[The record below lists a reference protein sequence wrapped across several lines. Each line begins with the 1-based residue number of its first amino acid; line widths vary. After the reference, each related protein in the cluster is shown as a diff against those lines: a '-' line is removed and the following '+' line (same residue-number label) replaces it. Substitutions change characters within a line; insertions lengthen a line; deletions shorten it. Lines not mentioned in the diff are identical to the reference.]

1 MRKTLLLLTMLA
13 CSAETMPI
21 AAQAVVNASVESE
34 YPTET
39 GKNVRICV
47 NPKDGATVI
56 YYRDTILDTNC
67 FIYHVPGA
75 SSDNKFV
82 WPPIPEGTGFATC
95 TVEDMKII
103 DDTLYFCGTA
113 DYPDGNVR
121 RQKGYVGWVRTSHL
135 INPSGA
141 VGFDYHSGYY
151 DPDNSSRRIVGL
163 SHLDGYFDEN
173 YNTVNIG
180 LVGKVL
186 YTVTDTTSCLLLIK
200 KSSGG
205 WYYQFRYL
213 TDTKETFTDIVFI
226 QDKRLVVP
234 SRFEY
239 EYQDHYTFGIRY
251 EAVNDAFNM
260 SPATLPQFRTSYKFN
275 TRLLKTASSVSPYP
289 TWHRSDVEIHVV
301 DDPICPAYATVA
313 YECED
318 TAKLCDN
325 QQQTVLFKLDFDS
338 PSFPD
343 IAIDASLMV
352 HGYFRRPRTF
362 VGIKNIKDDDT
373 TMVLLHRGLGDDG
386 GMASTLLFP
395 KWGHYGQIDG
405 LLADYRYNTS
415 MDIYK
420 NRFIRLGGTSWLNNE
435 VLHYNLDKRY
445 ISSSCYSAR
454 PTFFSEKFI
463 NDSIMNVLIVDPK
476 WIRRRSFV
484 WFTYSMTHT
493 TITNNNSCETN
504 YSLNQ

>member
-13 CSAETMPI
+13 CSAGTTHI

-47 NPKDGATVI
+47 NPKNGATVI

-95 TVEDMKII
+95 SVEDMKII
-103 DDTLYFCGTA
+103 GDTLYFCGAA

-121 RQKGYVGWVRTSHL
+121 KQKGYVGWIRTSHL
-135 INPSGA
+135 INPSGTL
-141 VGFDYHSGYY
+141 GFNYY
-151 DPDNSSRRIVGL
+151 SDFHDSKNCSIRIVGL
-163 SHLDGYFDEN
+163 SHLDGYYKGDV
-173 YNTVNIG
+173 NTVNIG

-186 YTVTDTTSCLLLIK
+186 YTVTDTTSCLLLIQ

-205 WYYQFRYL
+205 CHYKFHYL
-213 TDTKETFTDIVFI
+213 TDTKETFTDIVFM
-226 QDKRLVVP
+226 QDKFLVVP

-251 EAVNDAFNM
+251 ESVNVAFSM
-260 SPATLPQFRTSYKFN
+260 LPATLPLFHTSYKFN
-275 TRLLKTASSVSPYP
+275 TRPMNTASSVSPYP
-289 TWHRSDVEIHVV
+289 TWHRSDVEIHVL
-301 DDPICPAYATVA
+301 DDPTCNAYATVA

-318 TAKLCDN
+318 TAMQCDN
-325 QQQTVLFKLDFDS
+325 PQQTALFKLDFNS

-343 IAIDASLMV
+343 IVIDASLMV
-352 HGYFRRPRTF
+352 HGYFRSPRTF
-362 VGIKNIKDDDT
+362 VGIKNIKDDT

-454 PTFFSEKFI
+454 PTFFSEELI
-463 NDSIMNVLIVDPK
+463 NDYIMNALIANPTRTEK
-476 WIRRRSFV
+476 SIIV
-484 WFTYSMTHT
+484 WSTYLMTHT
-493 TITNNNSCETN
+493 TITNNNSCETK
-504 YSLNQ
+504 YSLRP

>member
-13 CSAETMPI
+13 CSAETMHI

-34 YPTET
+34 YPTGT
-39 GKNVRICV
+39 GKNIRICV

-75 SSDNKFV
+75 YSNNKFV
-82 WPPIPEGTGFATC
+82 WPPIPAGTGFATC

-103 DDTLYFCGTA
+103 GDTLYFCGIA
-113 DYPDGNVR
+113 DYPDGGVR
-121 RQKGYVGWVRTSHL
+121 GRKGYVGWVRTSQL

-141 VGFDYHSGYY
+141 LGFNYYPDFY
-151 DPDNSSRRIVGL
+151 DPDDLSIRTVGL
-163 SHLDGYFDEN
+163 SHLDGYYNISD
-173 YNTVNIG
+173 NTVNIG
-180 LVGKVL
+180 LVGKVR
-186 YTVTDTTSCLLLIK
+186 YTVTDTTSCLLLVK
-200 KSSGG
+200 GASSG
-205 WYYQFRYL
+205 WHYQFHYL
-213 TDTKETFTDIVFI
+213 TGTKETFTDIGFI
-226 QDKRLVVP
+226 QDKWLVAP

-251 EAVNDAFNM
+251 ESISTAFNM
-260 SPATLPQFRTSYKFN
+260 YSAYLPQFQTSYKFN
-275 TRLLKTASSVSPYP
+275 TRYMSTASSVSQHP
-289 TWHRSDVEIHVV
+289 TWHRSDVDIHIVN
-301 DDPICPAYATVA
+301 DPSCDAYAIAA

-318 TAKLCDN
+318 TAMICKN
-325 QQQTVLFKLDFDS
+325 QQQTALFKLNFNS
-338 PSFPD
+338 SSFPD
-343 IAIDASLMV
+343 IIFSDEQLV
-352 HGYFRRPRTF
+352 HGYFRSPRTF
-362 VGIKNIKDDDT
+362 VGIKNIMDDT
-373 TMVLLHRGLGDDG
+373 AMVLLHRGLGDDG

-420 NRFIRLGGTSWLNNE
+420 NRFIRLGGTSWLNND

-454 PTFFSEKFI
+454 PTFFSEELI
-463 NDSIMNVLIVDPK
+463 NDYMMNALIVKPS
-476 WIRRRSFV
+476 WIKKNSLA
-484 WFTYSMTHT
+484 WWTYTMTHT

>member
-13 CSAETMPI
+13 CSAGTTHI

-47 NPKDGATVI
+47 NPTDGATVI

-95 TVEDMKII
+95 SVEDMKII
-103 DDTLYFCGTA
+103 GDTLYFCGAA
-113 DYPDGNVR
+113 DYHDGNVR
-121 RQKGYVGWVRTSHL
+121 KQKGYVGWIRTSHL
-135 INPSGA
+135 INPSGTL
-141 VGFDYHSGYY
+141 GFNYWSDYT
-151 DPDNSSRRIVGL
+151 DPDNYSIRIVGL
-163 SHLDGYFDEN
+163 SHLDGYYNISD
-173 YNTVNIG
+173 NTVNIG
-180 LVGKVL
+180 LVGKVR
-186 YTVTDTTSCLLLIK
+186 YTVTDTTSCLLLVK
-200 KSSGG
+200 GASSG
-205 WYYQFRYL
+205 WHYQFHYL
-213 TDTKETFTDIVFI
+213 TDTKETFTDIGFI
-226 QDKRLVVP
+226 QDKWLVVP
-234 SRFEY
+234 SRFEH

-251 EAVNDAFNM
+251 ESVNVAFSM
-260 SPATLPQFRTSYKFN
+260 LPATLPLFQTSYKFN
-275 TRLLKTASSVSPYP
+275 TRLMNTASSVSPYP
-289 TWHRSDVEIHVV
+289 TWHRNDVEIHVL
-301 DDPICPAYATVA
+301 DDPTCTAYATVA

-325 QQQTVLFKLDFDS
+325 QQQTVLFKLDFNS
-338 PSFPD
+338 PLFSD
-343 IAIDASLMV
+343 IVIDASLMV
-352 HGYFRRPRTF
+352 HGYFRRPHTF
-362 VGIKNIKDDDT
+362 VGIKNIKDDT

-415 MDIYK
+415 VDIYK

-454 PTFFSEKFI
+454 PTFFSEELQGQP
-463 NDSIMNVLIVDPK
+463 SITHLNSAPKYIYTYVLP
-476 WIRRRSFV
+476 WMS
-484 WFTYSMTHT
+484 YYMAQSS
-493 TITNNNSCETN
+493 ITKNSSCETN
-504 YSLNQ
+504 VYSK